1 MLTEA
6 DMLLVEK
13 QRITEQQIDANVIIT
28 AMEED
33 KLSVTELMTE
43 FNVVGL
49 NYIFLTKRDGVQNDF
64 WYWRTCEENLKKAGC
79 LVVVMSRAFFADEN
93 RDRRDAFWYEV
104 GVMEARGQSVIPYM
118 LDIDRSEW
126 DSFLTKTPIRQKQ
139 ATGDI
144 AELIGQIEETRV
156 FKKSFFRDRDIAYWG
171 NSRVFYSELSVIFNI
186 RKEVV
191 DGILERLKMLDDDEI
206 ETRVDALELL
216 HKELNFGIRLHRF
229 GKSCFTDHP
238 LYSAYVAE
246 AEVLNMDCTPVNSY
260 NRFTLLSQNLNNGS
274 YAVKVDFILP
284 NHEIF
289 GVAFKPYVEV
299 GKNSAIRKGDL
310 LRLLEQESTKEIFD
324 TKLDAVVVPTDKT
337 QRVYF
342 NLYFDDDQMLVD
354 CGDEK
359 IGKLCNFVYA
369 K

>member
-1 MLTEA
+1 
-6 DMLLVEK
+6 MLLVEK
-13 QRITEQQIDANVIIT
+13 KRITEQQIDANVIIT
-28 AMEED
+28 ALEED

-49 NYIFLTKRDGVQNDF
+49 NYIFLTKGKSVQNDF
-64 WYWRTCEENLKKAGC
+64 WYWRTCEENLRRAGC
-79 LVVVMSRAFFADEN
+79 LVVVMSRAFFAEEN
-93 RDRRDAFWYEV
+93 KARRDAFWYEV

-118 LDIDRSEW
+118 LDIERSEW
-126 DSFLTKTPIRQKQ
+126 DGFLTKTPIRQKQ
-139 ATGDI
+139 ATGDVS
-144 AELIGQIEETRV
+144 ELIRQIEETRV
-156 FKKSFFRDRDIAYWG
+156 FKKSFFANRDIAYFG
-171 NSRVFYSELSVIFNI
+171 NARVFYSELSVILNI

-191 DGILERLKMLDDDEI
+191 DGILERLKLLDDDEI
-206 ETRVDALELL
+206 ETRGDVLELL

-229 GKSCFTDHP
+229 GKSCFTEHP

-246 AEVLNMDCTPVNSY
+246 AEMLNMDCTPINSY

-284 NHEIF
+284 NHEVF
-289 GVAFKPYVEV
+289 GVAFKPYIEV

-310 LRLLEQESTKEIFD
+310 LKLLEQESTREIYEE
-324 TKLDAVVVPTDKT
+324 KLDATVVPTEKT

-342 NLYFDDDQMLVD
+342 NLYFDDDQMLVGCD
-354 CGDEK
+354 DGE
-359 IGKLCNFVYA
+359 IGKTCNFVYA